1 MADESTAAAWKEAET
16 LLAKGKTTG
25 ALDILRKVDPEGK
38 EATTLRIAG
47 QALFAVATKSNSKS
61 DYRKAA
67 KLLRD
72 AVNANPR
79 DKQANALYNEIRN
92 EMQDKHIS
100 ETLIPRFMND
110 GTPTPAGIFAIVA
123 TLLLML
129 FALQLASSSSEYEDG
144 EAVMRVTWTDNSG
157 VLHDE
162 KVTIALHRAEAPLH
176 VENFIMLSET
186 GKYDNVIFHRVIG
199 DNAQTA
205 NFDPFMIQGGDFESN
220 NGGGGYAAKW
230 YGYCNGKTT
239 DSEGVEYTAE
249 TCEVKQWSVPG
260 EHTNGLRHGVGS
272 LAAAH
277 AGLNTDGSQFY
288 IVPTGSN
295 PCWLDGDQVQAG
307 GGACTEDKNKDCSSQ
322 SCHTVYGTVTDG
334 QEHIDSIAA
343 VATQGDKPNQDVTI
357 VSIEITD
364 DGVKDGS
371 PWYQFW

>member
-16 LLAKGKTTG
+16 LLTKGKTTG

-79 DKQANALYNEIRN
+79 DKQANSLYNEIRN

-123 TLLLML
+123 TLLLVL
-129 FALQLASSSSEYEDG
+129 FALQLVSSDNEYEDG
-144 EAVMRVTWTDNSG
+144 EAVMRLTWTDNSG
-157 VLHDE
+157 VSHDE

-176 VENFIMLSET
+176 VENFIALSEA
-186 GKYDNVIFHRVIG
+186 GKYDNVTFHRII
-199 DNAQTA
+199 DN
-205 NFDPFMIQGGDFESN
+205 FMIQGGDFEYNAGS
-220 NGGGGYAAKW
+220 GGYALKW
-230 YGYCNGKTT
+230 YGYCDGKTT
-239 DSEGVEYTAE
+239 NTEGVEWDAE
-249 TCEVKQWSVPG
+249 TCPVNKWTVPG
-260 EHTNGLRHGVGS
+260 EHTNGLRHGAGS

-288 IVPTGSN
+288 IVPSDSD
-295 PCWLDGDQVQAG
+295 PCWLDGDQDQGPSG
-307 GGACTEDKNKDCSSQ
+307 GGCVEVTNKDCASK

-334 QEHIDSIAA
+334 MQWIDQISG
-343 VATQGDKPNQDVTI
+343 VETGQSDKPIRDVKL

-364 DGVKDGS
+364 DGVVGEE